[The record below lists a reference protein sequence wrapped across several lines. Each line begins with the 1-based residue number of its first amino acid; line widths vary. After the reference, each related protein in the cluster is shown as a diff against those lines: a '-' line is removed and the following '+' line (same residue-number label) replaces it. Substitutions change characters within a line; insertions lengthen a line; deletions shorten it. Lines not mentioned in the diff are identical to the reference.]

1 MESHPGEQALMA
13 FLDQLGIKHQT
24 YRHDPV
30 FTVEEAQTARISAAG
45 GMPGAHTKN
54 LFVRDKKKR
63 RALVTIEESRK
74 VDLASLA
81 DAIGLSRLS
90 FGSADSLME
99 YLGVLPGSVTPFG
112 LFNARRDDGST
123 PPLVFAID
131 KALLEAEIV
140 NIHPLHN
147 AATTAISPD
156 DLMTFLRACG
166 YEPIIVDFD
175 NTPA

>member
-1 MESHPGEQALMA
+1 MESHPGEQALLA
-13 FLDQLGIKHQT
+13 FLDQLGIQHLT

-30 FTVEEAQTARISAAG
+30 FTVEEAQAARISAEG

-74 VDLASLA
+74 VDLAALA
-81 DAIGLSRLS
+81 DAIGLGRLS
-90 FGSADSLME
+90 FGSADSLQE
-99 YLGVLPGSVTPFG
+99 YLGVQPGSVTPFG
-112 LFNARRDDGST
+112 LFNARVETGNAPS
-123 PPLVFAID
+123 LVFAID
-131 KALLEAEIV
+131 SALLEAELV

-156 DLMTFLRACG
+156 GLMTFVRACG
-166 YEPIIVDFD
+166 YEAVLVKFD
-175 NTPA
+175 GN

>member
-1 MESHPGEQALMA
+1 MESHPEEQALLA
-13 FLDQLGIKHQT
+13 FLDQLGIEHRT
-24 YRHDPV
+24 YHHTPV
-30 FTVEEAQTARISAAG
+30 FTVEEARAARVSAEG

-63 RALVTIEESRK
+63 RALVTIEENRK
-74 VDLASLA
+74 VDLSSLA

-90 FGSADSLME
+90 FGSADSLKD

-112 LFNARRDDGST
+112 LFNARVAAGGT

-131 KALLEAEIV
+131 TTLLEAEIV

-147 AATTAISPD
+147 AATTALRPA
-156 DLMTFLRACG
+156 DLMHFVRACG
-166 YEPIIVDFD
+166 YEPVLVDFGSE
-175 NTPA
+175 

>member
-1 MESHPGEQALMA
+1 MESHPDEQSLLA
-13 FLDQLGIKHQT
+13 FLDQLGIQHLT

-30 FTVEEAQTARISAAG
+30 FTVEEAQAARLSADG

-90 FGSADSLME
+90 FGSADSLQD
-99 YLGVLPGSVTPFG
+99 YLGVKPGSVTPFG
-112 LFNARRDDGST
+112 LFNARVEGGGT

-131 KALLEAEIV
+131 SALLDTELI

-147 AATTAISPD
+147 AATTAIKPD
-156 DLMTFLRACG
+156 DLMTFVRACG
-166 YEPIIVDFD
+166 YEAVLVNFD
-175 NTPA
+175 CE